1 MHSGRTEAEY
11 RRVLN
16 KGEEA
21 NAADLISDFQ
31 IQFNKR
37 FLQELAGPGKFLDS
51 FQVLLAWAIEALI
64 DPANVGRWED
74 RVTAPLQWLIEQGYL
89 PSVTQAAEQV
99 CNCVC

>member
-1 MHSGRTEAEY
+1 MHSGCTEAEY

-51 FQVLLAWAIEALI
+51 FQVLLAWAIKALI
-64 DPANVGRWED
+64 DLAKM
-74 RVTAPLQWLIEQGYL
+74 
-89 PSVTQAAEQV
+89 
-99 CNCVC
+99 